1 MDPNSKSV
9 DRSLRTEESHSPFV
23 GGYPSDVRKK
33 LMKCIVKKLDDGL
46 PIKHAINLCG
56 LPKRTFYNWIDFGKE
71 GLSEDL
77 TEQARDSKLS
87 ELVQF
92 YKDVERAKSE
102 AIARKVTVVEKE
114 VLEPDTALRDK
125 IDWLAR
131 RDPENFA
138 KQDRVEVNKRTE
150 RYSFDVKLRL
160 KPYMEVIDQIVEM
173 EFEEYEDKDEVLA
186 EGLAIA
192 EGNYE
197 VLKSK
202 TKQNPTKDILKKEKR
217 KLKRDRLP

>member
-1 MDPNSKSV
+1 M
-9 DRSLRTEESHSPFV
+9 
-23 GGYPSDVRKK
+23 
-33 LMKCIVKKLDDGL
+33 
-46 PIKHAINLCG
+46 
-56 LPKRTFYNWIDFGKE
+56 
-71 GLSEDL
+71 
-77 TEQARDSKLS
+77 
-87 ELVQF
+87 
-92 YKDVERAKSE
+92 ERAKSE

-114 VLEPDTALRDK
+114 VLEPDTALRSK

-173 EFEEYEDKDEVLA
+173 EFEYEDKDEVLA

-202 TKQNPTKDILKKEKR
+202 PNKIRQRTY
-217 KLKRDRLP
+217 